1 MSTGFAATFVLGIVM
16 LLQICGLAQ
25 AVTIDPYITNRN
37 RKLLLIIALCCFIML
52 FRGQFSWVA
61 EHNNDVQLRLAMSIT
76 GYSMRLFIIMCFI
89 LIIYDGKLHGFLF
102 MGQHDRRH
110 AGYESGK
117 IRLISPAD
125 NISRHW
131 SCGGFRAGPVF
142 VYIP

>member
-1 MSTGFAATFVLGIVM
+1 MRGRELITPSYSIPTGHLVKK
-16 LLQICGLAQ
+16 Q
-25 AVTIDPYITNRN
+25 
-37 RKLLLIIALCCFIML
+37 KK
-52 FRGQFSWVA
+52 RGQLSWIA